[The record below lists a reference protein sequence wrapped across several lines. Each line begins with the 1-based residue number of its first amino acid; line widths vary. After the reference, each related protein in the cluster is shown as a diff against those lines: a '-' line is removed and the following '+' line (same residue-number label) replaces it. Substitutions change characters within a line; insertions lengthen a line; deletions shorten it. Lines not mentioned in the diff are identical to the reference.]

1 MGKINFDICVA
12 ACVSSQLITFC
23 SMVQQGGRGAKG
35 NEVRKKFTIKYQ
47 QHLQCIPIFFLKKTN
62 NLNRRTRPDGN
73 PDDAALAVED
83 EDDLKKLIKD
93 CDPNAVH
100 LFR

>member
-1 MGKINFDICVA
+1 MH
-12 ACVSSQLITFC
+12 S
-23 SMVQQGGRGAKG
+23 
-35 NEVRKKFTIKYQ
+35 
-47 QHLQCIPIFFLKKTN
+47 HIFLKTN
-62 NLNRRTRPDGN
+62 NLKRRTRPDGN

>member
-1 MGKINFDICVA
+1 
-12 ACVSSQLITFC
+12 
-23 SMVQQGGRGAKG
+23 MVQQGRRGAKR
-35 NEVRKKFTIKYQ
+35 NEVRKNSPLNINNICHAFPY
-47 QHLQCIPIFFLKKTN
+47 FFLKKTN
-62 NLNRRTRPDGN
+62 NLKRRTRPDGN
-73 PDDAALAVED
+73 QDDSAVAVED